1 MSITLEEL
9 KDIHPDLLYMEEFEE
24 ALMGIVERINTVSTC
39 YNTGKIIEILM
50 RDMSYED
57 AIEHFEFNIAG
68 AYVGEHTPF
77 YFSKIRLEPKGE
89 LQ

>member
-1 MSITLEEL
+1 MSITMEEL

-24 ALMGIVERINTVSTC
+24 ALMGIVERVGVAAVC

-50 RDMSYED
+50 RDMPYHE
-57 AIEHFEFNIAG
+57 AVEHFEYNIAG

-89 LQ
+89 SK